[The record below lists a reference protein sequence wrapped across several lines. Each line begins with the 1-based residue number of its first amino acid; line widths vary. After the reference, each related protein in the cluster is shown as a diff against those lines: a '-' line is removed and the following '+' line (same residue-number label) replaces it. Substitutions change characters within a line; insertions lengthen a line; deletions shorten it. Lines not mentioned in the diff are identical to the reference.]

1 VKTTELQT
9 VVDAGPAKLVF
20 EYGFDEREAFNA
32 IGAGYLGGVVVE
44 LDDGSRH
51 PVVFYD
57 AVRLQ
62 QDLDEEAKQG
72 MPFLAEPG
80 MIVLTEVSLENVK
93 VAVSRLHQ
101 QGYFA
106 RLKGVSAA

>member
-1 VKTTELQT
+1 MKTSELQT
-9 VVDAGPAKLVF
+9 VVDAGAVKLVF
-20 EYGFDEREAFNA
+20 EYGFDNRDAFNA

-57 AVRLQ
+57 AVRLR
-62 QDLDEEAKQG
+62 QDLEEEAKQG

-80 MIVLTEVSLENVK
+80 LIVLTEVSLENMK
-93 VAVSRLHQ
+93 IAVSRLGQ

-106 RLKGVSAA
+106 RFKSGSAA